1 MNSDRLF
8 KFVDSIDTFDIASPL
23 NTIVELSKAIISNSK
38 DIRSDN
44 EDFVEHF
51 SLAVKNFYDILDL
64 NNDGEVNLLNN
75 KDSTR
80 SLTSVN
86 SISEIEIGSDL
97 KDITEAIKLD
107 LNNPNVGDAITTIIQ
122 LIELYFTDEHYS
134 ETLVEIDN
142 FMIEINK
149 SIDALKNEKTNDKT
163 KDIIL
168 TCLVVIPLIKLQK
181 IEVSIITSEE
191 LKKEIIKT
199 FGNTFRLNILM
210 RILNRLIHVINS
222 TLIKYVAGKVAD
234 GNCGCW
240 CC

>member
-163 KDIIL
+163 KDII
-168 TCLVVIPLIKLQK
+168 
-181 IEVSIITSEE
+181 E
-191 LKKEIIKT
+191 L
-199 FGNTFRLNILM
+199 
-210 RILNRLIHVINS
+210 
-222 TLIKYVAGKVAD
+222 
-234 GNCGCW
+234 
-240 CC
+240 